1 MKKLIVAILIL
12 LGNQT
17 IKAQNS
23 ALKHIDS
30 IKISKD
36 SEMSTDH
43 LGHLYLIT
51 PTNDI
56 IKYNRDGQLVA
67 NANFKIYGKIAS
79 IDVSNPFMIFV
90 FYRDQ
95 NKILVLDNLLNI
107 LNTIDLETAN
117 ISQVGCMARSF
128 DNQIWLY
135 DLADLKLKKYQLDLT
150 LIYSSAPFN
159 LLPIKH
165 SFQIKQ
171 ILDISSAVQVLN
183 DHQVLQF
190 DIFGNYHNIILEDSL
205 LSNYQFNNNIIRF
218 YHQGKLFFYNT
229 KLFEMTEMIVSEIPQ
244 IKNIRIEKERV
255 YILTDE
261 YVILQSL

>member
-1 MKKLIVAILIL
+1 MKKLIFAILIL
-12 LGNQT
+12 LVNQT
-17 IKAQNS
+17 TNAQKS
-23 ALKHIDS
+23 SLKHIDS
-30 IKISKD
+30 IKVSKD

-43 LGHLYLIT
+43 LGNLYIIT

-56 IKYNRDGQLVA
+56 LKYNRDGKLLA

-95 NKILVLDNLLNI
+95 NKIIVLDNLFNI
-107 LNTIDLETAN
+107 LNTIDLESAN
-117 ISQVGCMARSF
+117 ISQVGSMARSF

-171 ILDISSAVQVLN
+171 ILDVSSAVQVLN
-183 DHQVLQF
+183 ENQILQF

-205 LSNYQFNNNIIRF
+205 LSNYQFYNNIIQF
-218 YHQGKLFFYNT
+218 YNNGKLFFYNS
-229 KLFEMTEMIVSEIPQ
+229 KLFEMSEMIVSDIPQ

-261 YVILQSL
+261 YVILQAL

>member
-1 MKKLIVAILIL
+1 MKNLIVGILIL
-12 LGNQT
+12 LGNQI

-23 ALKHIDS
+23 TLKHIDS
-30 IKISKD
+30 IKINKD

-43 LGHLYLIT
+43 LGHLYIIT
-51 PTNDI
+51 TTNDI
-56 IKYNRDGQLVA
+56 IKYNRDGQLIA

-95 NKILVLDNLLNI
+95 NKILLLDNFLNI
-107 LNTIDLETAN
+107 LNTIDLESAN

-171 ILDISSAVQVLN
+171 ILDISTAVQVLN
-183 DHQVLQF
+183 DKQVLQF

-218 YHQGKLFFYNT
+218 YHKGKLFFFNT

-261 YVILQSL
+261 YVILQAL